1 MAQILVGPKTEANTV
16 KPRSRV
22 QSAESRVQSPVQ
34 ILYYAKK
41 KKEIKEDISI
51 VKLHMSNLHKAFIP
65 RTNSTETIIK
75 TVLCITRLMPK

>member
-1 MAQILVGPKTEANTV
+1 MAQILVGPKTEANNV

-41 KKEIKEDISI
+41 KKK
-51 VKLHMSNLHKAFIP
+51 K
-65 RTNSTETIIK
+65 
-75 TVLCITRLMPK
+75 

>member
-41 KKEIKEDISI
+41 NKKK
-51 VKLHMSNLHKAFIP
+51 
-65 RTNSTETIIK
+65 
-75 TVLCITRLMPK
+75 